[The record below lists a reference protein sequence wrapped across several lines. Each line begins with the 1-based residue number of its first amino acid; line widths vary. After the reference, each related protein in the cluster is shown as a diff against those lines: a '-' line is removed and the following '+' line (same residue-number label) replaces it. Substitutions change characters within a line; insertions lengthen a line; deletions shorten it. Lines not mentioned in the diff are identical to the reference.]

1 MSSFF
6 FFFFL
11 VFGFNWCYFYLA
23 FSYLYLASI
32 PELLNYKIWIS
43 KLLIHSPGF
52 FVFNVG
58 FLFLPWTYFTCSE
71 LKATHSYCL
80 ILFGFIPF
88 SSFIPYSLVFLPHFC
103 VSTYHISRVHCIQK
117 KQTLKKSVVWK
128 VGENHF
134 FSFKTLEDRL
144 RLVLFRAVSD
154 PLRTLFNH
162 IPLIILFPKQEAIQ
176 EPSQEEL
183 KCYCSKMGWYSSSW
197 LACLGKEYFIYFI
210 FAFFSL

>member
-1 MSSFF
+1 MKCLAF

-11 VFGFNWCYFYLA
+11 LFAFSGCYFSLA

-52 FVFNVG
+52 FVFNVV

-80 ILFGFIPF
+80 VLFGFIPF

-103 VSTYHISRVHCIQK
+103 VSTYHIAGFTVFRKNKLS
-117 KQTLKKSVVWK
+117 KSQ
-128 VGENHF
+128 
-134 FSFKTLEDRL
+134 
-144 RLVLFRAVSD
+144 LFE
-154 PLRTLFNH
+154 
-162 IPLIILFPKQEAIQ
+162 K
-176 EPSQEEL
+176 
-183 KCYCSKMGWYSSSW
+183 
-197 LACLGKEYFIYFI
+197 
-210 FAFFSL
+210 